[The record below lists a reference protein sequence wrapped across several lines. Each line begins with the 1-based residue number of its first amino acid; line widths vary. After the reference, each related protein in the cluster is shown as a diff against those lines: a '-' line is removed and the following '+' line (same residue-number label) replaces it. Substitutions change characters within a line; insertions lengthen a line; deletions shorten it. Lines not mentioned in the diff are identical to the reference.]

1 MKIKLKV
8 SLSGVD
14 FSYYAGEEVDV
25 DEVVAKQWIEA
36 DYAEN
41 ISATP
46 ATKATITNKTKVE
59 DKDLG

>member
-8 SLSGVD
+8 SLSGVN
-14 FSYYAGEEVDV
+14 FSYHAGEEVDV
-25 DEVVAKQWIEA
+25 DNVVAKQWIEA

-41 ISATP
+41 ITATTP
-46 ATKATITNKTKVE
+46 VATKKAKIE